1 MRWEG
6 CDLPHY
12 DVLWS
17 ECRYHLQFKFILL
30 MIAILEAPSP
40 ACPAPGPIHHAGPT
54 HSLSGIWQ
62 TFFTRGCQ
70 IKTGEHRDDFN
81 FNLLSSRCHAASWY
95 RDKQWKYFS
104 SHDLIVIIIRANK
117 NNIMAPDPFKARQFP
132 EFLYP
137 LPPALSPSAE
147 LLVFLDPKTAG
158 HLISHPRWHPS
169 PGLLCGRIEMS
180 DDGRGALG
188 N

>member
-1 MRWEG
+1 MRWGG
-6 CDLPHY
+6 CDSPHY

-30 MIAILEAPSP
+30 MIAILVAPSP
-40 ACPAPGPIHHAGPT
+40 ACPALGPIHHTGPT
-54 HSLSGIWQ
+54 HSLSGIWR
-62 TFFTRGCQ
+62 TYFTRGCQ

-104 SHDLIVIIIRANK
+104 SHDLIVIIIRA
-117 NNIMAPDPFKARQFP
+117 IRITLWVPILLRPDSSRSSFIL
-132 EFLYP
+132 FLP
-137 LPPALSPSAE
+137 LYLHVRNSSYSWISRLPDISSHIPSDIWVQE
-147 LLVFLDPKTAG
+147 
-158 HLISHPRWHPS
+158 
-169 PGLLCGRIEMS
+169 CGRRIEMS
-180 DDGRGALG
+180 DGRGWLW